1 MNLTEFKYI
10 TPDIIQSGR
19 ITVFSPEMYKEAY
32 QYNLRMQECKE
43 AKKNYD
49 VLYQSLL
56 WANVLTIEG
65 ALVCL
70 YFGSVYFGIPDPFQ
84 RIVFLVIYVVFFGSV
99 VLWKRNFRP
108 LISGAISAI
117 LLFADIWLII
127 LAVFNVIICRK
138 ILKYYE
144 WLKGEPGYPKFDSL
158 RILCDRRM

>member
-56 WANVLTIEG
+56 WAYVLTIEG

-70 YFGSVYFGIPDPFQ
+70 YF
-84 RIVFLVIYVVFFGSV
+84 
-99 VLWKRNFRP
+99 
-108 LISGAISAI
+108 
-117 LLFADIWLII
+117 
-127 LAVFNVIICRK
+127 
-138 ILKYYE
+138 
-144 WLKGEPGYPKFDSL
+144 
-158 RILCDRRM
+158 